1 MAIDSLIPRR
11 PQCIESKLTVLD
23 KNCIEYAAA
32 FSAKN
37 EEAFLL
43 FHPEFITSD
52 GKLSN
57 EGKRRCKDFFSYSK
71 NKEYRDAYTA
81 YLKEFLNKKAS
92 GVKSETSAIIDDAR
106 KDNARVALYNKVIRL
121 IEGDDELDPD
131 TLKIAVDMAKK
142 LSIVADDVENQEVKP
157 VRFLPER
164 CFSGCRYR
172 LFVENAVKGGAA
184 IDECQFCKALVYA
197 KENGYRDDSTKRL
210 NIPKEVLDA
219 EPDNTVKTLDIL
231 AGKIDN

>member
-81 YLKEFLNKKAS
+81 YLKEFLSKKEQP
-92 GVKSETSAIIDDAR
+92 KSETSAIIDDAR
-106 KDNARVALYNKVIRL
+106 KDNARVALYNKVIKL
-121 IEGDDELDPD
+121 IEGDEDLDPD

-142 LSIVADDVENQEVKP
+142 LSIVADDVVEQESP
-157 VRFLPER
+157 RRYLPER
-164 CFSGCRYR
+164 CSSCSYR
-172 LFVENAVKGGAA
+172 CFVESNVEGGK
-184 IDECQFCKALVYA
+184 IIIECDYCRTRRFAE
-197 KENGYRDDSTKRL
+197 ENGWRYDATK
-210 NIPKEVLDA
+210 NLDLP
-219 EPDNTVKTLDIL
+219 EELTNQ
-231 AGKIDN
+231 NN